1 MNKVTLQEFMSDEN
15 NFYEEVA
22 HLRKRAKCADGFS
35 VSIQASRYHYCEPR
49 QTFSDKFE
57 SLELGYPSKK
67 DKLIMPYAELPE
79 RPKRTVYCYV
89 PWDVVKKLVKKHGG
103 IVGVDLSSKM

>member
-15 NFYEEVA
+15 NFYSGCP
-22 HLRKRAKCADGFS
+22 HLRKRVKCADGFS

-49 QTFSDKFE
+49 QTFSDRFE

-67 DKLIMPYAELPE
+67 DKLILRYADS
-79 RPKRTVYCYV
+79 PKHPKNTVYPYV
-89 PWDVVKKLVKKHGG
+89 PWDVVEKMVEKHGG
-103 IVGVDLSSKM
+103 IVGVDLNSKM